1 MEMFVLAGVFLGT
14 VTLLV
19 GTYLFLNR
27 RRLAAA
33 EAARGRLRRDEEERT
48 WSILRD
54 ESVSSVPFLNRLLFG
69 KSWTEELRLQLR
81 RAGTT
86 LSPGAFVLLIPIGGL
101 IGFLLGSRAGPAFTM
116 VLTGAG
122 ALLPVAWL
130 KRRQVK
136 RMAALEAQL
145 PDALD
150 MLVSAMRAGYSF
162 QAAAKFVGEEVPE
175 PLGPEFLRFYDEQRL
190 GVDVRT
196 ALIGVQE
203 RIDSLDMKMFVTAVL
218 IQRETG
224 GNLSE
229 VLTNISDLMRQRVT
243 VRGEIKTLTAE
254 PKMSARVLVA
264 LPIVLFLG
272 LNLVAPEF
280 MRPLIETDTGKTM
293 LIGAA
298 ISVALGYMVL
308 MKIADIDY

>member
-19 GTYLFLNR
+19 GSYLFLNR

-33 EAARGRLRRDEEERT
+33 DAARGRLRREDEERT

-69 KSWTEELRLQLR
+69 KSWTEELSLQLR

-101 IGFLLGSRAGPAFTM
+101 FGFLLGSRAGPAFTI

-122 ALLPVAWL
+122 ALLPVFWL

-190 GVDVRT
+190 GVDVRS

-272 LNLVAPEF
+272 LNLIAPDF

-308 MKIADIDY
+308 MKIADIDF